1 MEIIFNNQQHIDNA
15 IFGIIHICILIFY
28 ILIFFVFWH
37 ILFFKYKKYNNYIF
51 LILNFTF
58 NDTRSRQLILLFIL
72 NVLLLFHIFDFF
84 GNDIHSFLSYKE
96 IKYFYNMTINM
107 DIFMIIFKMCVMI
120 VYFKIFYNFYYF
132 LYFELEYALNEDEFN
147 IYHLF
152 PYLDE
157 FDTLLINHLNNNNHN
172 IAIKLF
178 CNNNKILL
186 LIHEKNPKKIF
197 CFKIKEMQTINLLK
211 NYNTILYITNIN
223 NIVDLEYLIQNLNIS
238 SIKIVKSFKSL
249 RYVNNYKMNDW
260 NSKDYNKKIFEINNK
275 YKINNLDN
283 INRILSNNE
292 IQSIKIYK
300 NNIKLLQQLHYLNI
314 NKLYIHIKNITTIAQ
329 LSFSA
334 SNLIIL
340 INNKHESITIK
351 DALFLIDTITN
362 FNTKSIKIMNLII
375 TNNNDL

>member
-1 MEIIFNNQQHIDNA
+1 
-15 IFGIIHICILIFY
+15 
-28 ILIFFVFWH
+28 
-37 ILFFKYKKYNNYIF
+37 
-51 LILNFTF
+51 
-58 NDTRSRQLILLFIL
+58 
-72 NVLLLFHIFDFF
+72 
-84 GNDIHSFLSYKE
+84 
-96 IKYFYNMTINM
+96 
-107 DIFMIIFKMCVMI
+107 
-120 VYFKIFYNFYYF
+120 
-132 LYFELEYALNEDEFN
+132 
-147 IYHLF
+147 
-152 PYLDE
+152 
-157 FDTLLINHLNNNNHN
+157 
-172 IAIKLF
+172 
-178 CNNNKILL
+178 
-186 LIHEKNPKKIF
+186 
-197 CFKIKEMQTINLLK
+197 MQTINLLK

-283 INRILSNNE
+283 INRILSNNG

-375 TNNNDL
+375 TNNNDLNSLLLKYFYNDSIDMIMKLLLRLDNCVLIENYILNNGYHKLKHILFKFNNSYRYIRLCNNIKKINKNLYKY